1 MMKSLLNLKKCFVAA
16 VALVFAGS
24 VMAQSITV
32 TGTVKDTSGEALM
45 GVTVIVDGTTTG
57 TATGIDGSYSIRVPN
72 SSAVLRYSYM
82 GYADQVI
89 TVGSQT
95 KIDVVLAEDATA
107 MEDVIVIGYGSIKKS
122 DLTGAVSHVGQS
134 DIKER
139 PVSDALQAMQ
149 GKVPGVDITS
159 SMRPGEL
166 GTVRIRGTRSKNAS
180 NDPLYVVD
188 GMPLSAGS
196 MTDLNP
202 NDIESIDILKDASAT
217 AIYGSR
223 GANGVIII
231 TTKKGEAGRVSVN
244 YDGSIALGW
253 VKTLKEW
260 MTAGQSLSRS
270 HFRAQEGGTYNATK
284 YYNMDEG
291 NYGYAAADP
300 YYDFQSWQAYPWMMP
315 VVASAYKYEA
325 LTDADGNTYI
335 DFMNPVLVPGTD
347 YKGAEVPGGI
357 PVFTPEKMYDHDWTK
372 DVTRT
377 GVTQNHQVSISG
389 GTEKARIYA
398 SAAVLSDNPIQ
409 IDQDYR
415 RFTFNMNGE
424 VKANWFTMGM
434 SNNVSYSIRNY
445 GSFDA
450 NNVSQDYINN
460 KDIYGS
466 ALAMGRTEPAYYLD
480 YIVEDGYVVG
490 VKESDRLLDL
500 DYKDLGES
508 APGMN
513 NPLVNKDAGFNE
525 YRTWSAMNSTYVEIN
540 ILPWLKWRTNFGG
553 QYRHNRTGT
562 YMTSNYKNPNGTR
575 VQYYEPSTAYY
586 RKSASMSWT
595 LENLL
600 YINKTWGKHDF
611 GATLLQSA
619 EESENESIWIRAYN
633 MMFDSALWY
642 KMSSTGQ
649 GVVNEFDTTY
659 TKTRLA
665 SYMARLN
672 YTFDDKYL
680 ITLTGRWDGASVL
693 AEGNKWD
700 FFPSVSVAWRVDQEN
715 FMQSQDLF
723 SQLKFRFG
731 YGETGNSSVSAYST
745 TGSLEQVS
753 TIFGSSVTP
762 VVKSELMPNALLG
775 WEKTGQYNVGI
786 DFGFL
791 NNRITGSIEAYRADT
806 RDLLMNKTLAPTT
819 AYPSVQSNIAKTRNT
834 GVEVALTS
842 RNIEKKDFTWTTTV
856 SWGLNRDKVTGT
868 LFGKDDDPAQ
878 NMYVGESLRTI
889 RSLEFDRILSTS
901 DEDARLIALYYAAN
915 KYELMPGKGLFVD
928 QPFLEVTSAT
938 EAALASEI
946 EKWGTNTVTLNY
958 INNAGETINEEVT
971 YVDNGFGLAD
981 ETVTSEKTDLKHV
994 GTYSPRWQGGLT
1006 NTFTYKN
1013 WSLNFYIY
1021 ARFGNIYRGANS
1033 YLGDLKPDYDDYWRI
1048 DNQGDDKHSIIYS
1061 SGGTTYSDWGGQKF
1075 QLPTRTVSV
1084 RNIAVSYNFPQSFL
1098 NKLKIN
1104 SGQVYTQILNPFTF
1118 SNLNKYGINGD
1129 DTKGWDDIYS
1139 KGGSNNTMVY
1149 QSWVIGLRI
1158 GF

>member
-134 DIKER
+134 DIQER
-139 PVSDALQAMQ
+139 PVTDALQAMQ

-231 TTKKGEAGRVSVN
+231 TTKKGETGRVSVN

-284 YYNMDEG
+284 YYADG

-377 GVTQNHQVSISG
+377 GVTMNHQVSISG

-398 SAAVLSDNPIQ
+398 SAAVLSDNPMQ

-445 GSFDA
+445 G
-450 NNVSQDYINN
+450 YIDRGNAAAQYTGER
-460 KDIYGS
+460 DIYGR
-466 ALAMGRTEPAYYLD
+466 ALAMGRNVPAYYLD

-490 VKESDRLLDL
+490 VKETDQLLKLSRDTWS
-500 DYKDLGES
+500 ES
-508 APGMN
+508 APGVH
-513 NPLVNKDAGFNE
+513 NPLVNKDEGINE
-525 YRTWSAMNSTYVEIN
+525 YRTWSAMNSTYIEIN

-553 QYRHNRTGT
+553 QYRQQRVGS
-562 YMTSNYKNPNGTR
+562 YYTSEFTNPFGTR
-575 VQYYEPSTAYY
+575 VMDSEPSTAYY
-586 RKSASMSWT
+586 RTRTNMSWT

-619 EESENESIWIRAYN
+619 EESENESIYMRGYN

-642 KMSSTGQ
+642 KMSGTANGTITD
-649 GVVNEFDTTY
+649 FDTSY
-659 TKTRLA
+659 TRTRLA

-731 YGETGNSSVSAYST
+731 YGETGNSSVAAYGT
-745 TGSLEQVS
+745 TGSIVQANTV
-753 TIFGSSVTP
+753 FGDNVAFA
-762 VVKSELMPNALLG
+762 VKSDAMPNALLG
-775 WEKTGQYNVGI
+775 WEKTGQYNIGL

-791 NNRITGSIEAYRADT
+791 NNRITGSLEAYRADT
-806 RDLLMNKTLAPTT
+806 RDLLMNKTVGPTT
-819 AYPSVQSNIAKTRNT
+819 GYDSVQSNVAKTRNT
-834 GVEVALTS
+834 GVEVSLTS

-856 SWGLNRDKVTGT
+856 SWGLNRDQVVET
-868 LFGKDDDPAQ
+868 LYGKDTDDPSN
-878 NMYVGESLRTI
+878 NMYIGESLRTV
-889 RSLEFDRILSTS
+889 RALEFDRILGTS
-901 DEDARLIALYYAAN
+901 DEDARLMALYKSISNLNYKPGLGKFKDQPLIEAAN
-915 KYELMPGKGLFVD
+915 
-928 QPFLEVTSAT
+928 AT
-938 EAALASEI
+938 DAQKEEFGTKTANISWVNEAGETVK
-946 EKWGTNTVTLNY
+946 ETVTY
-958 INNAGETINEEVT
+958 INN
-971 YVDNGFGLAD
+971 GFG
-981 ETVTSEKTDLKHV
+981 VKNSNTSAAQSDLKIL
-994 GTYSPRWQGGLT
+994 GTYSPKWQGGLT
-1006 NTFTYKN
+1006 NTLTYKN

-1021 ARFGNIYRGANS
+1021 ARFGNLYNNANR
-1033 YLGDLKPDYDDYWRI
+1033 YIGNINYDEDMYWRP
-1048 DNQGDDKHSIIYS
+1048 DNQDAEFPILKTFTQSTSHEASKY
-1061 SGGTTYSDWGGQKF
+1061 T
-1075 QLPTRTVSV
+1075 LPSWNISL
-1084 RNIAVSYNFPQSFL
+1084 RNIALSYNFPQSFL
-1098 NKLKIN
+1098 KKVKLN
-1104 SGQVYTQILNPFTF
+1104 SGQVYTQILNPVMF
-1118 SNLNKYGINGD
+1118 SNLKKYGINND
-1129 DTKGWDDIYS
+1129 DTTGWEGNSY
-1139 KGGSNNTMVY
+1139 GGTSNNSVMY
-1149 QSWVIGLRI
+1149 QSWVLGLRI